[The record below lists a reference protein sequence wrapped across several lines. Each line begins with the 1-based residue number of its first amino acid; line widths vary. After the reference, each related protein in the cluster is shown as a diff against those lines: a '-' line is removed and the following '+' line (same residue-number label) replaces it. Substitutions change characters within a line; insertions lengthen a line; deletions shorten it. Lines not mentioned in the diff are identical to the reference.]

1 MEEGRGNYWDEPNT
15 QLAVRKK
22 KKMTEKVLSILRVP
36 EILHN
41 NRLIVSFKSRFP

>member
-15 QLAVRKK
+15 QLAMRK

-41 NRLIVSFKSRFP
+41 NRLIVSFKRFP